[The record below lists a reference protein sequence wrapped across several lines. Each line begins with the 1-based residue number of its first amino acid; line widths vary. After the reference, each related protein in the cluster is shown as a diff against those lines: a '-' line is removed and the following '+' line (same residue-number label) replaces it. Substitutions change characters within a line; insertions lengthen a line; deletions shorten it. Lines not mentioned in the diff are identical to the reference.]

1 MIIWLFIPIY
11 NGGTHF
17 QVLSGVPQGTVLGP
31 LLFLVPLSDISK
43 DINHS
48 SVVSFAD
55 DTRVFR
61 QIIDIND
68 CSLLQNDLDN
78 IYSWASVNN
87 MVFNDSKFQHMSYH
101 HQLQHRSCNH
111 IYLSPSMN
119 IINSNNHTRDLGITM
134 SGDCSFNESIN
145 LRTKQCRQLTGWILR
160 TFKSRDKCT
169 MVALFKS
176 LVLPRLEYGCQLW
189 SPTSVN
195 QINAIENIQ
204 RKFTKHITVIC
215 ITTNNVPIVCDSE
228 TSKHCSICPS
238 SVPQCAMG
246 IQDDP
251 MILKNGNCN
260 QKKVNCATF
269 NFIYLN
275 VAHLLKNSTQNRSKI
290 NLLNHVVDSN
300 CLFLG
305 LTETHLNEK
314 ILDNEINIDKF
325 NIVRCDRLIRQGGGV
340 CLYVNQSAQFSMCVS
355 YSNQTCESLIV
366 KIHSPEIYVIIM
378 YRPPD
383 CELSEFEDV
392 LNILIS
398 WIRSLSSPLPDIFLM
413 GDFNFPSHD
422 WAHNQLISSSNQV
435 SILLNASDS
444 LFLEQMVTVPTRKN
458 NILDLVFASHD
469 LIDTISVQNTAISDH
484 NIIYVELNLP
494 TETNS
499 SAACNRSAK
508 NPPKNCFESLN
519 FNKADFVEINSKLEL
534 VNWPILLNNNSAIEC
549 FKLFSMVLSSICLE
563 CVPKKSSST
572 IHKNSFYKK
581 KTSNDAKTYKD
592 QQNDYF
598 YEQFKNRETFER
610 TSRN

>member
-1 MIIWLFIPIY
+1 
-11 NGGTHF
+11 
-17 QVLSGVPQGTVLGP
+17 
-31 LLFLVPLSDISK
+31 
-43 DINHS
+43 
-48 SVVSFAD
+48 
-55 DTRVFR
+55 
-61 QIIDIND
+61 
-68 CSLLQNDLDN
+68 
-78 IYSWASVNN
+78 
-87 MVFNDSKFQHMSYH
+87 
-101 HQLQHRSCNH
+101 
-111 IYLSPSMN
+111 
-119 IINSNNHTRDLGITM
+119 
-134 SGDCSFNESIN
+134 
-145 LRTKQCRQLTGWILR
+145 
-160 TFKSRDKCT
+160 
-169 MVALFKS
+169 
-176 LVLPRLEYGCQLW
+176 
-189 SPTSVN
+189 
-195 QINAIENIQ
+195 
-204 RKFTKHITVIC
+204 
-215 ITTNNVPIVCDSE
+215 
-228 TSKHCSICPS
+228 
-238 SVPQCAMG
+238 MG

-251 MILKNGNCN
+251 TILKNGNCNN

-290 NLLNHVVDSN
+290 NLLNDVVDSN

-314 ILDNEINIDKF
+314 ISDNEINIDKF
-325 NIVRCDRLIRQGGGV
+325 NIVRCDRLIRKGGGV
-340 CLYVNQSAQFSMCVS
+340 CLYVNQRAQFSMCVS
-355 YSNQTCESLIV
+355 YSNQTCELLIV

-435 SILLNASDS
+435 SLLLNASDS
-444 LFLEQMVTVPTRKN
+444 LFLEQMVTVPTRKK
-458 NILDLVFASHD
+458 NILDLVFTSHD

-519 FNKADFVEINSKLEL
+519 FNKADFVEMNSKLEL
-534 VNWPILLNNNSAIEC
+534 VNWPILLNNNSASEC

-581 KTSNDAKTYKD
+581 RRPMMRRRTKINKMITSMNYSKTEKLSKELVEIELKLLTSYNEERLHYENVAISKIKSDSKYFFRYADKHRKTKKSIGPLNTGKDEFTSDPTEMCNLLQHQYLKVFSNPSLSNRIDDVNSFFMMDNSDIEIPLLDSINSLSAK
-592 QQNDYF
+592 
-598 YEQFKNRETFER
+598 
-610 TSRN
+610 